1 MDFESFGNLNK
12 REINTI
18 GLAFMKKLEEL
29 TKKKKLY
36 YTVMPIQQVE
46 FGKEK

>member
-29 TKKKKLY
+29 TKKKLY
-36 YTVMPIQQVE
+36 YTVMPIQQVV